1 MWPSGAGCVCT
12 WSFLPVCANVAK
24 ILIADDDATLRDMLR
39 TAFERDGHEV
49 AFAENGSGTG
59 ELIRET
65 MFDLVVLDIS
75 LPDKTGPE
83 LLAQLKLENALVP
96 PTMIL
101 SAKVSHELVRECVDA
116 GAKDF
121 VIKPFNLPVLMQRAA
136 KLIEKNWKPPVRR

>member
-1 MWPSGAGCVCT
+1 M
-12 WSFLPVCANVAK
+12 AK

-39 TAFERDGHEV
+39 AAFERDGHEIFY
-49 AFAENGSGTG
+49 AAAG
-59 ELIRET
+59 EEAVNQIRET

-75 LPDKTGPE
+75 LPDKSGPQV
-83 LLAQLKLENALVP
+83 LAQLKMENAFIP

-101 SAKVSHELVRECVDA
+101 SAKVSHELVRQCVDA

-121 VIKPFNLPVLMQRAA
+121 VIKPFNLPVLVQRAA